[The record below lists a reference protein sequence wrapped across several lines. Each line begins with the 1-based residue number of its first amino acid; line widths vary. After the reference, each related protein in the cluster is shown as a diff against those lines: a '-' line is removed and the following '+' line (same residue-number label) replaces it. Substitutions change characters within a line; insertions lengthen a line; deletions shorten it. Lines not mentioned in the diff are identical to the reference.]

1 MSLLMLNGFLKQ
13 KAEKYTSALR
23 VSTNYGALDNPMP
36 KVILF
41 NQKRSACNK
50 LGITSLI
57 CVILI

>member
-1 MSLLMLNGFLKQ
+1 MLNGFLKQ

-41 NQKRSACNK
+41 NQKKSAYNK

-57 CVILI
+57 CVVLI